1 MSIFGNAMKNVI
13 AARERQA
20 QRYVERMLKG
30 MDDRTLGALGKSR
43 EDLKNGQF

>member
-20 QRYVERMLKG
+20 QRYVNRMLQDMG
-30 MDDRTLGALGKSR
+30 GAQPKAFEKTR
-43 EDLKNGQF
+43 KA

>member
-20 QRYVERMLKG
+20 QRYVARMLAD
-30 MDDRTLGALGKSR
+30 MDDATLKSLGKTR
-43 EDLKNGQF
+43 ESLKKGQF